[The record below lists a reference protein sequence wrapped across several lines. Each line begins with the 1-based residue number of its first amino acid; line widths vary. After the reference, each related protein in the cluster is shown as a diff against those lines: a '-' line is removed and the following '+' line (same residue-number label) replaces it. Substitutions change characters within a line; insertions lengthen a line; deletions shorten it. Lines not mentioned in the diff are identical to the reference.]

1 MADKQLTFDEDARA
15 SLMRGVDELK
25 RVVGLT
31 LGPSGRNVL
40 LSRMF
45 GLPIVCSDGVTVAK
59 EVELPEPY
67 ENLGAQLVKEAASKT
82 NDSVGDGTTTSVVL
96 TQSIVRN
103 GFMNVASGA
112 NGMGIRDGVD
122 MAVQAVVSELKS
134 MAIPVEDR
142 QRVARVAALSA
153 HEEPIAELLADALD
167 KVGRDGVV
175 TIEDSKTLADELE
188 FVEGVRVDRGYISP
202 HFVSDTQR
210 MEVAIDNPMFLI
222 TDQKV
227 SAPNDVIGI
236 MEKMLQAQTRSL
248 VIIAEDVEG
257 EALSTLVVNK
267 LRGTIDCVA
276 IKAPGF
282 GERRKA
288 LLEDIAIVTGGTVIS
303 ADRGLKVEDAE
314 IDMLGTARRL
324 VANKDEST
332 IVEGRGDDNAIKDR
346 LDQLRVQIEET
357 SSDYDREKL
366 QERMAALVG
375 GVAVL
380 KIGGATE
387 PEVTERKSRAEDAL
401 SATRAAI
408 EEGIVPGGGVAL
420 VRAGKVLADLEKSL
434 EGDQALGVRMVQAAL
449 SAPLLLISENAGH
462 EGQVILEGVRNG
474 EGDYGFDAD
483 RGEFCNL
490 IEAGIIDPVKVTRS
504 ALQNAGSVAGMMM
517 TTQAIITEIPEFIPL
532 PEDIQ
537 DFMHDYGAA
546 HPRKRQ
552 ELGPNQPLMNN
563 VAGRA

>member
-1 MADKQLTFDEDARA
+1 MADKQLTFDEEARA

-25 RVVGLT
+25 RVVGIT

-59 EVELPEPY
+59 EVELEEPY
-67 ENLGAQLVKEAASKT
+67 ANLGAQLVKEAASKT
-82 NDSVGDGTTTSVVL
+82 NDAVGDGTTTSVVL
-96 TQSIVRN
+96 AQSIVRN

-112 NGMGIRDGVD
+112 NGIGIRDGVD
-122 MAVQAVVSELKS
+122 KAVAAVVAELRT
-134 MAIPVEDR
+134 MAIPVEDKAR
-142 QRVARVAALSA
+142 IARVAALSA

-175 TIEDSKTLADELE
+175 TIEESKSLEDELD
-188 FVEGVRVDRGYISP
+188 FVEGVRVDRGYLSP
-202 HFVSDTQR
+202 HFVNDTQR
-210 MEVAIDNPMFLI
+210 MEVAIDSPMFLI
-222 TDQKV
+222 TDQKI
-227 SAPNDVIGI
+227 SSPNEIVGI
-236 MEKMLQAQTRSL
+236 MEKMLQSQNRSL

-267 LRGTIDCVA
+267 MRGTLECLA

-303 ADRGLKVEDAE
+303 NDRGMKIEDAE
-314 IDMLGTARRL
+314 IEHLGQARRI

-332 IVEGRGDDNAIKDR
+332 IIEGRGDDQGIKER
-346 LDQLRVQIEET
+346 LEQLRVQIEET

-387 PEVTERKSRAEDAL
+387 PEINERKSRAEDAL

-408 EEGIVPGGGVAL
+408 EEGIVAGGGVAL
-420 VRAGKVLADLEKSL
+420 VRAGHVLIALEQTL
-434 EGDQALGVRMVQAAL
+434 EGDQALGVRMVHQSL
-449 SAPLLLISENAGH
+449 SAPLMLISDNAGH
-462 EGQVILEGVRNG
+462 EGQVVLEAVRNG
-474 EGDYGFDAD
+474 KDDWGFDAD
-483 RGEFCNL
+483 KGEYCNL

-504 ALQNAGSVAGMMM
+504 ALENAGSIAGMMM
-517 TTQAIITEIPEFIPL
+517 TTQAIITEIPVFVPL
-532 PEDIQ
+532 PADIQ
-537 DFMHDYGAA
+537 DFMHD
-546 HPRKRQ
+546 
-552 ELGPNQPLMNN
+552 
-563 VAGRA
+563 

>member
-15 SLMRGVDELK
+15 SLMRGVNELK

-45 GLPIVCSDGVTVAK
+45 GLPVVCSDGVTVAK

-82 NDSVGDGTTTSVVL
+82 NDAVGDGTTTSVVL
-96 TQSIVRN
+96 AQSIVRN

-112 NGMGIRDGVD
+112 NGIGIREGVD
-122 MAVQAVVSELKS
+122 KAVAAVVAELKT
-134 MAIPVEDR
+134 MAIPVEGR
-142 QRVARVAALSA
+142 EQVARVAALSA
-153 HEEPIAELLADALD
+153 HEEPIAQLLADALD

-175 TIEDSKTLADELE
+175 TIEESKSLTDELE
-188 FVEGVRVDRGYISP
+188 FVEGVRVDRGYLSP

-210 MEVAIDNPMFLI
+210 MEVGIDNPMFLL
-222 TDQKV
+222 TDQKI
-227 SAPNDVIGI
+227 STPNDVVGI
-236 MEKMLQAQTRSL
+236 MEQLLQAGKRSL
-248 VIIAEDVEG
+248 VIIAEDVDG

-267 LRGTIDCVA
+267 LRGPIDCVA

-314 IDMLGTARRL
+314 IPLLGTARRL
-324 VANKDEST
+324 VATKDEST
-332 IVEGRGDDNAIKDR
+332 IIEGRGDSQAIKDR

-357 SSDYDREKL
+357 TSDYDREKL

-387 PEVTERKSRAEDAL
+387 PEINERKSRTEDAL

-420 VRAGKVLADLEKSL
+420 IRAGHVLDDLEKTL
-434 EGDQALGVRMVQAAL
+434 ESEQALGVRMVRNAL
-449 SAPLLLISENAGH
+449 SAPLMLIVENAGH
-462 EGQVILEGVRNG
+462 EGQVILEGVRSG
-474 EGDYGFDAD
+474 EGDWGFDAD
-483 RGEFCNL
+483 RGEYRHL

-504 ALQNAGSVAGMMM
+504 ALENAGSIAGMMM
-517 TTQAIITEIPEFIPL
+517 TTQAIITEIPEFVPL
-532 PEDIQ
+532 PQDIQ
-537 DFMHDYGAA
+537 DFMHD
-546 HPRKRQ
+546 
-552 ELGPNQPLMNN
+552 
-563 VAGRA
+563 

>member
-1 MADKQLTFDEDARA
+1 MADKQLTFDEEART

-45 GLPIVCSDGVTVAK
+45 GLPVVCSDGVTIAK

-82 NDSVGDGTTTSVVL
+82 NDAVGDGTTTSVVL
-96 TQSIVRN
+96 TQAIVRN

-112 NGMGIRDGVD
+112 NGLDIRGGVD
-122 MAVQAVVSELKS
+122 KAVAAVVAELKS
-134 MAIPVEDR
+134 MAIPVEGR
-142 QRVARVAALSA
+142 EQVAKVAALSA
-153 HEEPIAELLADALD
+153 HEEAIAELLADALD

-175 TIEDSKTLADELE
+175 TIEESKSLSDELE
-188 FVEGVRVDRGYISP
+188 FVEGVRVDRGYLSP

-210 MEVAIDNPMFLI
+210 MEVAIDDPLFLI

-236 MEKMLQAQTRSL
+236 MEQLLKEGKRSL
-248 VIIAEDVEG
+248 VIIAEDVDG

-303 ADRGLKVEDAE
+303 ADRGLKVEEAE
-314 IDMLGTARRL
+314 IPQLGTARRL
-324 VANKDEST
+324 VATKDEST
-332 IVEGRGDDNAIKDR
+332 IIEGRGDDQAIKER
-346 LDQLRVQIEET
+346 LEQLRVQIEET

-375 GVAVL
+375 GVAVV

-387 PEVTERKSRAEDAL
+387 PEINERKSRTEDAL

-420 VRAGKVLADLEKSL
+420 VRAGHVLIDLEKTLDS
-434 EGDQALGVRMVQAAL
+434 EQALGVRMVRNAL
-449 SAPLLLISENAGH
+449 SAPLMLISQNAGH
-462 EGQVILEGVRNG
+462 EGTVVLEAVRNG
-474 EGDYGFDAD
+474 EGDWGFDAD
-483 RGEFCNL
+483 RGEYCHL

-504 ALQNAGSVAGMMM
+504 ALENAGSIAGMMI
-517 TTQAIITEIPEFIPL
+517 TTDAIITEIPEFIPL
-532 PEDIQ
+532 PQDIQ
-537 DFMHDYGAA
+537 DFMHD
-546 HPRKRQ
+546 
-552 ELGPNQPLMNN
+552 
-563 VAGRA
+563 

>member
-1 MADKQLTFDEDARA
+1 MADKQLTFDEEARA
-15 SLMRGVDELK
+15 SLMRGVNELK

-96 TQSIVRN
+96 TQSIVSN

-112 NGMGIRDGVD
+112 NGIGIRDGVD
-122 MAVQAVVSELKS
+122 VAVQAVVNELRS

-142 QRVARVAALSA
+142 ERVARVAALSA

-175 TIEDSKTLADELE
+175 TIEDSKTLVDELE

-267 LRGTIDCVA
+267 IRGTIDCVA

-332 IVEGRGDDNAIKDR
+332 IVEGRGDDSAIKDR

-420 VRAGKVLADLEKSL
+420 VRAGKVLADLEKTL
-434 EGDQALGVRMVQAAL
+434 EGDQALGVRMVQRAL

-462 EGQVILEGVRNG
+462 EGQVVLEGVRSG

-517 TTQAIITEIPEFIPL
+517 TTQAIITEIPEFVPL

-537 DFMHDYGAA
+537 DFMHD
-546 HPRKRQ
+546 
-552 ELGPNQPLMNN
+552 
-563 VAGRA
+563 

>member
-1 MADKQLTFDEDARA
+1 MADKQLTFDEEARA
-15 SLMRGVDELK
+15 SLMRGVNELK

-96 TQSIVRN
+96 TQSIVSN

-122 MAVQAVVSELKS
+122 MAVQAVVSELRS

-142 QRVARVAALSA
+142 ERVARVAALSA

-314 IDMLGTARRL
+314 IDMLGTARRI

-346 LDQLRVQIEET
+346 LDQLRVQIKET

-420 VRAGKVLADLEKSL
+420 VRAGRVLTDLENTL
-434 EGDQALGVRMVQAAL
+434 EGDQALGVRMVQGAL

-462 EGQVILEGVRNG
+462 EGQVVLEGVRNG
-474 EGDYGFDAD
+474 EGDFGFDAD
-483 RGEFCNL
+483 RGEYCNL

-517 TTQAIITEIPEFIPL
+517 TTQAIITEIPEFVPL

-537 DFMHDYGAA
+537 DFMHD
-546 HPRKRQ
+546 
-552 ELGPNQPLMNN
+552 
-563 VAGRA
+563 

>member
-1 MADKQLTFDEDARA
+1 MADKQLTFDEEARA

-25 RVVGLT
+25 RVVGIT

-59 EVELPEPY
+59 EVELEEPY
-67 ENLGAQLVKEAASKT
+67 ANLGAQLVKEAASKT
-82 NDSVGDGTTTSVVL
+82 NDAVGDGTTTSVVL
-96 TQSIVRN
+96 AQSIVSN

-112 NGMGIRDGVD
+112 NGIGIRDGVD
-122 MAVQAVVSELKS
+122 KAVAAVVAELRT
-134 MAIPVEDR
+134 MAIPVEDKAR
-142 QRVARVAALSA
+142 IARVAALSA

-175 TIEDSKTLADELE
+175 TIEESKSLDDELD
-188 FVEGVRVDRGYISP
+188 FVEGVRVDRGYLSP
-202 HFVSDTQR
+202 HFVNDTQR
-210 MEVAIDNPMFLI
+210 MEVAIDSPMFLI
-222 TDQKV
+222 TDQKIG
-227 SAPNDVIGI
+227 SPNEIVGI
-236 MEKMLQAQTRSL
+236 MEKMLQSQNRSL

-267 LRGTIDCVA
+267 MRGTLECLA

-303 ADRGLKVEDAE
+303 NDRGMKIEDAE
-314 IDMLGTARRL
+314 IEHLGQARRI

-332 IVEGRGDDNAIKDR
+332 IIEGRGDDQGIKER
-346 LDQLRVQIEET
+346 LEQLRVQIEET

-380 KIGGATE
+380 KIGGTTE
-387 PEVTERKSRAEDAL
+387 PEINERKSRAEDAL

-420 VRAGKVLADLEKSL
+420 VRAGHVLIALEKTL
-434 EGDQALGVRMVQAAL
+434 EGDQALGVRMVHQSL
-449 SAPLLLISENAGH
+449 SAPLMLISDNAGH
-462 EGQVILEGVRNG
+462 EGQVVLEAVRNG
-474 EGDYGFDAD
+474 KDDWGFDAD
-483 RGEFCNL
+483 KGEYCNL

-504 ALQNAGSVAGMMM
+504 ALENAGSIAGMMM
-517 TTQAIITEIPEFIPL
+517 TTQAIITEIPEFVPL
-532 PEDIQ
+532 PADIQ
-537 DFMHDYGAA
+537 DFMHD
-546 HPRKRQ
+546 
-552 ELGPNQPLMNN
+552 
-563 VAGRA
+563 

>member
-420 VRAGKVLADLEKSL
+420 VRAGMVLAGLEKSL

-537 DFMHDYGAA
+537 DFMHD
-546 HPRKRQ
+546 
-552 ELGPNQPLMNN
+552 
-563 VAGRA
+563 